1 MPHTGRRDIA
11 LWTSGPTRLDPA
23 ASTENKPAS
32 FTNGLRRTDPNPLLQ
47 HGTVGPS
54 ARSDY
59 PSTIRN
65 LRPMRVLVVVALTA
79 AYFSIA
85 FLSYG
90 QVDAAAVT
98 GTGGYGVM
106 DVAAKP

>member
-1 MPHTGRRDIA
+1 
-11 LWTSGPTRLDPA
+11 
-23 ASTENKPAS
+23 
-32 FTNGLRRTDPNPLLQ
+32 
-47 HGTVGPS
+47 
-54 ARSDY
+54 
-59 PSTIRN
+59 
-65 LRPMRVLVVVALTA
+65 MRVLVVVALTA